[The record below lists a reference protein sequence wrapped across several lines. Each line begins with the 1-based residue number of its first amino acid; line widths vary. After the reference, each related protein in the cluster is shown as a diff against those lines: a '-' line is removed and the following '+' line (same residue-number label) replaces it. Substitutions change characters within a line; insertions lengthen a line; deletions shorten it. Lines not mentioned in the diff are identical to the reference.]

1 MKNLKNTKDFILHI
15 RHYISGETLD
25 FGAGGAKYQHLIRPL
40 ASKYIPFDM
49 QAGKNIDVVGSVLNP
64 PFPNSSFDTVISTQV
79 LEHVE
84 KPWIMVGE
92 INRILKSGGICI
104 LSAPFM
110 APYHADPQDYFR
122 FTREGMKSLFQDDFE
137 IVECR
142 PYGKTFMVLFESIK
156 QVYFSPYKKSKR
168 NVWFE
173 RFLRYLEKTCFFLD
187 RFIKNEQIYANVYIV
202 ARKK

>member
-1 MKNLKNTKDFILHI
+1 MYSRKYI
-15 RHYISGETLD
+15 RGKTID
-25 FGAGGAKYQHLIRPL
+25 VGAGSAKYGNIIKTH
-40 ASKYIPFDM
+40 ASEYITFDSVP
-49 QAGKNIDVVGSVLNP
+49 GEKIDVVGDVLHM
-64 PFPNSSFDTVISTQV
+64 PFKDDGFDTVISTQV